1 MKNLLL
7 ISTLFTVF
15 SAFAFDF
22 KPESIELHSG
32 QVKLVKLSLPTS
44 LQVTDFSCQK
54 KSLPFSFEKNT
65 LNSFV
70 VASYFLKPTQF
81 SCEIKFKSEGKE
93 QSAEL
98 YNVKVVSYEYKKERL
113 KVAPKRVELSAKDL
127 KRYQREK
134 KILDAIYQNYSKS
147 LLFET
152 SFMKPAELPLSS
164 EYGTKRVFNNVR
176 STQHLGVDF
185 RAPQGTPVLA
195 SNKGKV
201 VFAGDLFFSGNTI
214 LVDHGLS
221 IFTMY
226 AHLSKFNCKAGDI
239 VEKGQ
244 NLGESGKTGRVSG
257 PHLHWGVKVDGLWV
271 DGFSLPLN

>member
-1 MKNLLL
+1 MKTILVLLT
-7 ISTLFTVF
+7 SFLFF
-15 SAFAFDF
+15 SAFAFDL
-22 KPESIELHSG
+22 KSEQIELHPG
-32 QVKLVKLSLPTS
+32 QVKLIKLALPVTV
-44 LQVTDFSCQK
+44 QVTDFSCQK
-54 KSLPFSFEKNT
+54 KSLPFSFEKNVF
-65 LNSFV
+65 NSFV

-81 SCEIKFKSEGKE
+81 SCVLKFKSEGKE
-93 QSAEL
+93 QSFEL
-98 YNVKVVSYEYKKERL
+98 YQVKVIAFEYKKERL
-113 KVAPKRVELSAKDL
+113 KVAPKRVDLSAKDL
-127 KRYQREK
+127 KRYQQEK

-152 SFMKPAELPLSS
+152 AFMKPAQLPLSS
-164 EYGTKRVFNNVR
+164 EYGTKRVFNNTR

-214 LVDHGLS
+214 LIDHGLS

-226 AHLSKFNCKAGDI
+226 AHLSKFNCKTGDL